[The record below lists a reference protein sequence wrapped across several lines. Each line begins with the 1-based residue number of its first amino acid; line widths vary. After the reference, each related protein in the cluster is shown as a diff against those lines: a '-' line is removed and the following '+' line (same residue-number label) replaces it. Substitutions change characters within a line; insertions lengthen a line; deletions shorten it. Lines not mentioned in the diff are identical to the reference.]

1 MAPPRAQRSSTEA
14 SELELQPEEPRPL
27 PRVYECDQCG
37 SSFEGDPAGSG
48 LLVWTRGEEVRREE
62 PPLCKDCAEQLT
74 VGALLKW
81 DLEEEEEG

>member
-1 MAPPRAQRSSTEA
+1 MALSRAQALSKETN
-14 SELELQPEEPRPL
+14 ELGEHEDPL
-27 PRVYECDQCG
+27 PMPRSYVCDQCG

-48 LLVWTRGEEVRREE
+48 LLVWARGEEIRREE
-62 PPLCKDCAEQLT
+62 PPLCNDCAERLT

>member
-1 MAPPRAQRSSTEA
+1 MTLPRAQAVTNEA
-14 SELELQPEEPRPL
+14 SELSDPEEPRPI

-37 SSFEGDPAGSG
+37 CSFEGDPAGSG
-48 LLVWTRGEEVRREE
+48 LLVWTRGDEVRREE
-62 PPLCKDCAEQLT
+62 PPLCKACAERLT